1 MSKLIGLENVIRLMD
16 KTENIRNMSVIA
28 HVDHGKSTLTD
39 TLVVKA
45 GSLSAEKSGSRFT
58 DTRADEQERGIT
70 IKSTAISMQFKLKE
84 ESYQHFMKEKTS
96 ENHFLINLIDSPGHV
111 DFSSEV
117 TAALRVTDGALVVVD
132 CIEGICVQT
141 ETVLRQAVIE
151 KIKPVLCLN
160 KLDRSLLELQQA
172 PTELASSLRK
182 TIENFNA
189 TLSKFHVEEEGGKE
203 SGTVEALDPA
213 NLEVSFCS
221 GLQGWGFTLRQFVEF
236 YADTF
241 KISEKTDPVEKLA
254 VMKKFQALLWNH
266 KCFYSKTDPFD
277 GTGKF
282 SKSGNPENLAFVV
295 FVLNPLYRVR
305 DLCMQGDKKGLVEL
319 MAKYKKELPKSVLE
333 ETNPKE
339 LFKGVMR
346 RWLPAADTLLEQI
359 IINLPSPS
367 ESQKYRAESLYE
379 GPADD
384 QFCTAIK
391 NTDMSEDAPV
401 MMYVSKMIPQG
412 TGRYIAFGRVF
423 SGVLKAGCQVY
434 VQSPDYVPG
443 VGKELKPKV
452 VSRVFLMMGRTA
464 PEIKQ
469 CPAGNIVGIL
479 GVDSEIQK
487 TATICSMKGA
497 HNIKS
502 MKFSVSPVVRYS
514 ILPKNTADLP
524 KLKEGL
530 TKLSQVDS
538 LCQVQY
544 MKSGEI
550 VVAGAGEM
558 HVEICLNDLENEHA
572 KVPIIR
578 GEPQVSYFES
588 ISSSMS
594 TTVMSKSANKHNKV
608 YMIVE
613 PLGEEITKAIN
624 EGDLISTDP
633 KVRVE
638 LFKKRFD
645 EVDEWIK
652 RILCYAPDDCGPNVI
667 VDSTKGVQNL
677 NEVKEFLKMGLDCA
691 VKEGPV
697 IGEPVHGLRLDL
709 MDLTLHADAIHR
721 GAGQII
727 PTMSRLATGLV
738 LAATPILY
746 EPIFL
751 AEISLQESMI
761 DAAMQVV
768 KSRRGEIV
776 DAIYNGH
783 RSCLKAYIPVQRSF
797 KLNTELMETTA
808 GGASVNLVLDHYAI
822 VPGSLDK
829 EDSPMFTIVR
839 DLRKKKGMG
848 ELKDATE
855 YFCRE

>member
-1 MSKLIGLENVIRLMD
+1 MSKITSIENVIRLME
-16 KTENIRNMSVIA
+16 KQSNIRNMSVIA

-84 ESYQHFMKEKTS
+84 TSFNTYMKGKTD

-141 ETVLRQAVIE
+141 ETVLKQAVIE

-160 KLDRSLLELQQA
+160 KIDRALLELQQPPA
-172 PTELASSLRK
+172 EFASSLRK
-182 TIENFNA
+182 TIESFNA
-189 TLSKFHVEEEGGKE
+189 TLSKFHVEEDK
-203 SGTVEALDPA
+203 SAASVEALNPA
-213 NLEVSFCS
+213 KLEVSFCS
-221 GLQGWGFTLRQFVEF
+221 GLQGWGFTLRQFTEF
-236 YADTF
+236 YAETF
-241 KISEKTDPVEKLA
+241 KIQDNPA
-254 VMKKFQALLWNH
+254 IMDKFQNNLWKHN
-266 KCFYSKTDPFD
+266 CYFSKSDPFD
-277 GTGKF
+277 ATGKF
-282 SKSGNPENLAFVV
+282 SNSGAPDQLAFVV
-295 FVLNPLYRVR
+295 FVLNPLYKVR
-305 DLCMQGDKKGLVEL
+305 DFCMAGDKAGLVMFL
-319 MAKYKKELPKSVLE
+319 DQYKVTIKKASIADLDNKA
-333 ETNPKE
+333 
-339 LFKGVMR
+339 LFKYTMR
-346 RWLPAADTLLEQI
+346 KWLPAADSLLEQI
-359 IINLPSPS
+359 IINLPSPT

-379 GPADD
+379 GPKDD
-384 QFCTAIK
+384 QFCLAIK
-391 NTDMSEDAPV
+391 NTDASESAPV

-423 SGVLKAGCQVY
+423 SGTLKTGDQVY
-434 VQSPDYVPG
+434 VQGPDYEPG
-443 VGKELKPKV
+443 KSKELKPKV
-452 VSRVFLMMGRTA
+452 VSRVFLMMGRAA

-487 TATICSMKGA
+487 TATVCTMKGA
-497 HNIKS
+497 YNIKS

-530 TKLSQVDS
+530 TKLSQVDT

-544 MKSGEI
+544 MKTGEI

-558 HVEICLNDLENEHA
+558 HVEICLNDLENDHA

-588 ISSSMS
+588 ISQPMQNA
-594 TTVMSKSANKHNKV
+594 VMSKSANKHNKI

-613 PLGEEITKAIN
+613 PLAEEVVKAIQ
-624 EGDLISTDP
+624 EGDLISSDV
-633 KVRVE
+633 KARVE
-638 LFKKRFD
+638 LFKKRFGSS
-645 EVDEWIK
+645 EEWVK
-652 RILCYAPDDCGPNVI
+652 RVLCYSPDDCGPNII
-667 VDSTKGVQNL
+667 VDSSKGVQNL
-677 NEVKEFLKMGLDCA
+677 HDVKEFLKMGLDGA

-697 IGEPVHGLRLDL
+697 VGEPVQGLRLDL
-709 MDLTLHADAIHR
+709 IDLTLHADAIHR

-727 PTMSRLATGLV
+727 PTMSRLATGLILSAV
-738 LAATPILY
+738 PILY

-751 AEISLQESMI
+751 AEISLPECMI

-776 DAIYNGH
+776 DAIYSSH
-783 RSCLKAYIPVQRSF
+783 RSILKAYIPVQRSF
-797 KLNTELMETTA
+797 KLNTELMETT
-808 GGASVNLVLDHYAI
+808 GGAASVNLVLDHYAI

-829 EDSPMFTIVR
+829 EESPMATIVR
-839 DLRKKKGMG
+839 DIRKKKGLG
-848 ELKDATE
+848 PLKEPAE
-855 YFCRE
+855 YFCRD